1 MAKFFTFFA
10 IFAFYIFE
18 TTIAQSQ
25 AYPNYIQQDIKWTRA
40 INAKLCSPNGHHEA
54 IAQQFYACYNEGIVP
69 GANQY
74 TACQN
79 SIYGVQLNN
88 VRNIG
93 VVCAAGNDKL
103 RKYAACIVTRL
114 HTQSIRASDSIHKL
128 NVCQGGVLGVLPP
141 S

>member
-1 MAKFFTFFA
+1 MTSPVLLQTNFLETFLYKPARFSLHLYYSLKKFLQLVVPTLTAAELIMAKFFTFFA

-69 GANQY
+69 VSTISENLILFLTFA
-74 TACQN
+74 
-79 SIYGVQLNN
+79 
-88 VRNIG
+88 
-93 VVCAAGNDKL
+93 
-103 RKYAACIVTRL
+103 
-114 HTQSIRASDSIHKL
+114 
-128 NVCQGGVLGVLPP
+128 
-141 S
+141 